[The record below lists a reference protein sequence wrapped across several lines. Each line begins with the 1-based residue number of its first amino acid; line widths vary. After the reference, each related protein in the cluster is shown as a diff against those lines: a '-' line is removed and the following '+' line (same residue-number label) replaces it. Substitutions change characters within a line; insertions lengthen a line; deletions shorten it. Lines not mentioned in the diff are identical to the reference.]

1 MAKDT
6 ANAIRLLTAL
16 ELLPLEDISEH
27 AEQWRQDIRET
38 IQELHDGGLPADD
51 PLRYQDGEL
60 VSEERYQKRL
70 GIIINS
76 WPSWGKE
83 EKRYARTKTDKDYR

>member
-1 MAKDT
+1 MAHMK
-6 ANAIRLLTAL
+6 AVRLLTAL

-27 AEQWRQDIRET
+27 AEQWRQDIREA
-38 IQELHDGGLPADD
+38 IQELHGGGLPADD

-76 WPSWGKE
+76 WPSWAQMSDRERRNYG
-83 EKRYARTKTDKDYR
+83 R